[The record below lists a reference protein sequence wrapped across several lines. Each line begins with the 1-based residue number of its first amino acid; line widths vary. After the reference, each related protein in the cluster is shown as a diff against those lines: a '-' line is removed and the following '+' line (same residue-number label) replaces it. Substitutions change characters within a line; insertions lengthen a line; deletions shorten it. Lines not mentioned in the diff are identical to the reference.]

1 MDKNLIPIKLDST
14 RCVGCNDCVKRCP
27 TEAIRVRNRKA
38 WIIADR
44 CIVCGECV
52 RVCNHYANEL
62 EVDPFTVLD
71 NYKYTVALV
80 DPVLYSEYSGLRNRN
95 DALTALKAIGFSDAF
110 EMAEAAEAISDRTR
124 RALESGELEAP
135 VISSSCPVVR
145 KLILARFPSLLNNLL
160 PYHSPM
166 ELGAR
171 VARQRAVKKTR
182 LKPEEVGIIYL
193 SPCPARAA
201 EAKDPLST
209 DHSEVDA
216 VISIA
221 ELYTKL
227 RNAIRKVTEP
237 EILATATSVGVG
249 WGITGGEAAAIG
261 TDNYLISDGM
271 ENIISVLE
279 AIEDEKLKGI
289 AFYELSACTGGC
301 VGGAMTAENSYIARA
316 RLNRV
321 MKHQTPLAEPEVK
334 IEDELIPWDHRI
346 FYEPSIKLSGDI
358 AQAMAKLKKVQEQET
373 RLPGMNCGA
382 CGAPTCHA
390 LAEDIAEGKANEDQC
405 IFLLREKMQRLLNSH
420 KISLDIGK
428 EAEDDDRT

>member
-38 WIIADR
+38 RIIADR

-52 RVCNHYANEL
+52 RVCNHHANEL
-62 EVDPFTVLD
+62 EVDPFTVLT
-71 NYKYTVALV
+71 NYTYTVALV

-95 DALTALKAIGFSDAF
+95 HALTALKSIGFSDVF
-110 EMAEAAEAISDRTR
+110 EMAEACEAISEKTR
-124 RALESGELEAP
+124 RALEAGELEEP

-145 KLILARFPSLLNNLL
+145 KLILARFPSLLNQLL

-171 VARQRAVKKTR
+171 AARQRAVEKTG
-182 LKPEEVGIIYL
+182 LKPEEIGVIYL

-227 RNAIRKVTEP
+227 RNAIRKVSEP
-237 EILATATSVGVG
+237 ETLATASSLGV
-249 WGITGGEAAAIG
+249 
-261 TDNYLISDGM
+261 
-271 ENIISVLE
+271 
-279 AIEDEKLKGI
+279 
-289 AFYELSACTGGC
+289 
-301 VGGAMTAENSYIARA
+301 
-316 RLNRV
+316 
-321 MKHQTPLAEPEVK
+321 
-334 IEDELIPWDHRI
+334 
-346 FYEPSIKLSGDI
+346 
-358 AQAMAKLKKVQEQET
+358 
-373 RLPGMNCGA
+373 
-382 CGAPTCHA
+382 
-390 LAEDIAEGKANEDQC
+390 
-405 IFLLREKMQRLLNSH
+405 
-420 KISLDIGK
+420 
-428 EAEDDDRT
+428 